1 MERAKQA
8 LQLLS
13 TVLHDAPIPCLFQ
26 SSVTVIPDI
35 ALQIIEIV
43 DAVEA
48 YVDDAKSLAV
58 YITTVTDKTMRPFE
72 TRPDPVERSPDT
84 QMRLQE
90 YQGMLEKIKGEI
102 KTSMLQRLGSRILN
116 YDSDASKLVGM
127 KQSVDEAMNQL
138 QTAVTVGHGVNIIRQ
153 DQSHMFEKQ
162 RQMNQEQRIA
172 FQTIEGLNR
181 FAAQQQL
188 LVVRQPDMSHEE
200 RLDEATNLLISQLG
214 NVDPGVEKK
223 PPCVAGTREHILG
236 RIEEWI
242 GDTSS
247 GSKHCYLLLGPA
259 GTGKSAIASSIA
271 NRGMASRRLG
281 AVFHFTRDEQTR
293 NKGSILAL
301 AGQLARCADRGLRSK
316 IASAIESARK
326 EGLDIAR
333 MGPENQFQ
341 RLIEEPMRSLS
352 GACHHSRRAGRM

>member
-1 MERAKQA
+1 
-8 LQLLS
+8 
-13 TVLHDAPIPCLFQ
+13 
-26 SSVTVIPDI
+26 
-35 ALQIIEIV
+35 
-43 DAVEA
+43 
-48 YVDDAKSLAV
+48 
-58 YITTVTDKTMRPFE
+58 MRPFE

-102 KTSMLQRLGSRILN
+102 KTLMLQRLGSRILN

-138 QTAVTVGHGVNIIRQ
+138 Q
-153 DQSHMFEKQ
+153 
-162 RQMNQEQRIA
+162 
-172 FQTIEGLNR
+172 GLNR
-181 FAAQQQL
+181 LAAQQQL

-271 NRGMASRRLG
+271 NRRMASRRLG

-341 RLIEEPMRSLS
+341 QLIEEPMRSLS
-352 GACHHSRRAGRM
+352 GACHHSRRAGRMLFDKLPDNVKLFITSRGELQLQQCYNSEPLKSQLETHFLGDERTEQVEGDISVYFKQEFPVLLGHLVTKPSDWLGEERR